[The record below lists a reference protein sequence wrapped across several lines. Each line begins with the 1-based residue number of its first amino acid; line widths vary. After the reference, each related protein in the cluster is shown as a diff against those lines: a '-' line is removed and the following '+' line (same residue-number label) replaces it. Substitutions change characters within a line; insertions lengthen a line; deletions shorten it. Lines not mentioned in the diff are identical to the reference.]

1 MTSSRFSRSFGLPE
15 SNREHEEPSEPLVRS
30 DDSRTS
36 SAEVILSSENGAAQ
50 GVCSR
55 TRVRLRPSGVFVPE
69 NYEQNYAYPLIVWLH
84 EAGRSERDI
93 VNVLPQISMRN
104 YLGLALRGTAKAH
117 PRTQADG
124 SVSQG
129 FRWSRSERVKIAFQD
144 ELHASVRHLRQDYH
158 VNSERIFLAGAG
170 DGATLAWDL
179 FLARPEWFA
188 GLAVFGGRFP
198 WRRRPSAAISRAA
211 RETRFSGGRR
221 VRSRRVEQ
229 GRDDRLAT
237 LLGGIGSRR
246 ALPRPQRAVAAIA
259 VSPHRSLDHARHRRL
274 LVRRRASRRLCY
286 AFGFGVQF
294 FVDFD
299 VSPEHLAGIE
309 AQAA

>member
-15 SNREHEEPSEPLVRS
+15 SNREHEEPSEPLVHA
-30 DDSRTS
+30 DDSHTS
-36 SAEVILSSENGAAQ
+36 SAEVILSSENGTAQ

-69 NYEQNYAYPLIVWLH
+69 NYEHNYAYPLIVWLH

-117 PRTQADG
+117 PRTQTDG

-144 ELHASVRHLRQDYH
+144 ELHASVRHVRQDYH
-158 VNSERIFLAGAG
+158 VHTERIFLAGSG

-198 WRRRPSAAISRAA
+198 WRRRPLRRFRELRAKRVFLAADARDPDGLSKAETIGSLLYSAGLEVA
-211 RETRFSGGRR
+211 
-221 VRSRRVEQ
+221 VRCHVPNEQ
-229 GRDDRLAT
+229 WPQSLFRPIDRWIME
-237 LLGGIGSRR
+237 GIGGC
-246 ALPRPQRAVAAIA
+246 L
-259 VSPHRSLDHARHRRL
+259 
-274 LVRRRASRRLCY
+274 
-286 AFGFGVQF
+286 
-294 FVDFD
+294 
-299 VSPEHLAGIE
+299 
-309 AQAA
+309 